1 MGHKKCKQSTR
12 SNVFWPGPGFRRP
25 CRFMEPRFREPLN
38 GGTRSMNPLL
48 EEALLS
54 TVSWLRCR
62 REFQPSFQ
70 ELPSDEGACS
80 HLSRQR

>member
-54 TVSWLRCR
+54 TLSWLRYR
-62 REFQPSFQ
+62 RQFQPSSQ
-70 ELPSDEGACS
+70 ELA
-80 HLSRQR
+80 L